1 MLHQTDIS
9 AMDAHNELEVRAV
22 DLSKEADVALFI
34 EETLEKHE
42 SIEAALMLAG
52 GFSMGNIEK
61 TSTSDLM
68 KMYTLNFETAYNII
82 RPLFRHMMKKNYGR
96 LVVVGGRPALDT
108 EAGKNMIAYG
118 LSKSLLIK
126 LAEYLNAAA
135 KGKNVTATVI
145 IPSTIDTP
153 QNRKSMAAAKFDD
166 WVKPAQIADLME
178 VICSE
183 KGIPIREGIIK
194 VYGNS

>member
-1 MLHQTDIS
+1 
-9 AMDAHNELEVRAV
+9 
-22 DLSKEADVALFI
+22 
-34 EETLEKHE
+34 
-42 SIEAALMLAG
+42 
-52 GFSMGNIEK
+52 
-61 TSTSDLM
+61 
-68 KMYTLNFETAYNII
+68 
-82 RPLFRHMMKKNYGR
+82 MMEKNYGR
-96 LVVVGGRPALDT
+96 LVVVGGQPALDA

-135 KGKNVTATVI
+135 KGKNVTTTVI

-153 QNRKSMAAAKFDD
+153 QNRKSMPAAKFDD

-183 KGIPIREGIIK
+183 KGTPIREGIIK